1 MITRLANWWR
11 ARQQNAK
18 RALERVVLR
27 ARWRWVERECWKAAN
42 TLVCNGTGWLGDPL
56 QGIYAKWGQW
66 EDYDRSEGYRKR
78 PCMVR
83 LRDGRERGPCWPN
96 AGKFCELNG
105 QGEWAERLVV
115 AVCYAESAED
125 SGNAEVCGDGQKGVR

>member
-1 MITRLANWWR
+1 MSDIETNPSGG
-11 ARQQNAK
+11 
-18 RALERVVLR
+18 V
-27 ARWRWVERECWKAAN
+27 AAPSAGSPN
-42 TLVCNGTGWLGDPL
+42 PLPESL
-56 QGIYAKWGQW
+56 QGIYAKWGRW
-66 EDYDRSEGYRKR
+66 EEYDRSDGYRKR

-125 SGNAEVCGDGQKGVR
+125 SGNVELSDRRENNQ